1 MKRRLALAAAAAL
14 FASLPCSADDLYHP
28 RPEAQLYLSIPLGAG
43 SEKEMPSLGFALQ
56 GRRLPL
62 ARLDA
67 PRMSLAPLGGLEL
80 KWALAAAVAA
90 GAALAIG
97 RKDKDRE
104 QDYEAER
111 QQQLESCRRVC

>member
-14 FASLPCSADDLYHP
+14 LASLPCSADDLYRP

-43 SEKEMPSLGFALQ
+43 AAKQMPALGLALH
-56 GRRLPL
+56 GRRFPL

-67 PRMSLAPLGGLEL
+67 PRMTLAPLGGLEL
-80 KWALAAAVAA
+80 KWALAGAIAV

-104 QDYEAER
+104 QYYEAQR
-111 QQQLESCRRVC
+111 QQQLESCQRVC